1 MSTIHIPNHQGVV
14 NGVGLYSVTMHS
26 ESPYETYDSDVPD
39 PAWTFTDAAGHFHAY
54 DSDGKLPTLNM
65 VATHLDCDGTCGG
78 VCDGDGYSRTDYQC
92 LLCDEFVV
100 PATRRGRVQV
110 NMASEPLVTIEVT
123 GPASL
128 AGFDGEMVSFSC
140 AAGFGSGELRVV
152 EMTMSSSGDYA
163 LAQIDMRTPLYR
175 RYGTQMQREVREP
188 RANLTQAILAGAKA
202 VREPWESLSEESR
215 AEFLRDFATLAAARA
230 ISAALPL
237 LGLDTDGEI
246 LP

>member
-92 LLCDEFVV
+92 LLCDEYVV
-100 PATRRGRVQV
+100 PATRTGVVRV
-110 NMASEPLVTIEVT
+110 NTASDPLLTIEVT
-123 GPASL
+123 GPSAL
-128 AGFDGEMVSFSC
+128 AGFDGDMVSFSC
-140 AAGFGSGELRVV
+140 AAGFGSGILRVV
-152 EMTMSSSGDYA
+152 EVTMSSSSDYA
-163 LAQIDMRTPLYR
+163 RAEIALRTPLYR
-175 RYGTQMQREVREP
+175 RYGTSVQQAPREP
-188 RANLTQAILAGAKA
+188 RANLTKAILAGAKA
-202 VREPWESLSEESR
+202 VREPWESLPEEAC
-215 AEFLRDFATLAAARA
+215 AEFVRDFATLAAQRA
-230 ISAALPL
+230 ITAALPL
-237 LGLDTDGEI
+237 LGLDADGEI